1 MSDAEFASFFGWT
14 MVAAIVLSFALIWWA
29 TRDD

>member
-1 MSDAEFASFFGWT
+1 MSDAEFADFFGWM
-14 MVAAIVLSFALIWWA
+14 MVAANALTVAGIWWA